1 MSCPK
6 LRELYF
12 QLSLCFG
19 RCRKGNVQ
27 AYVFIYDDWCV
38 LTQWFDVVSA
48 FVSIQAGEV
57 VGEKVTLL
65 SDWRMLRPEPPTG
78 NETAILCFL
87 VSCQFLNEKEDK
99 QQQV

>member
-1 MSCPK
+1 MQSF
-6 LRELYF
+6 E
-12 QLSLCFG
+12 
-19 RCRKGNVQ
+19 
-27 AYVFIYDDWCV
+27 
-38 LTQWFDVVSA
+38 VVSA

-57 VGEKVTLL
+57 VGVKVASL
-65 SDWRMLRPEPPTG
+65 SDWQMLRPKPPTG